1 MNDIY
6 QAANNAAEFIKN
18 RISFSANTAIILGTG
33 LGDLSDQLQELYSIP
48 YQEIPHFPIS
58 TTISHKGELLAGKFH
73 NTPVWVLSGRFH
85 YYEGYSAQ
93 YVSFPVRV
101 LKLLGVQNII
111 ITNASGSVN
120 PNFLPGEMVIIED
133 HINLHPDNPLRGF
146 NDERFG
152 TRFPDMSDAYD
163 KILIQKFQMAA
174 KECNIKK
181 INKGVYVGVQGPNLE
196 TPAEYRM
203 FNIIGGDLVGMSTIP
218 EVLIANHMGI
228 RILAVAI
235 VTNLCFPPEK
245 VRFTPVEEIIEIA
258 NQGAISLKKVLF
270 ELLKSP
276 L

>member
-174 KECNIKK
+174 NECNIKK